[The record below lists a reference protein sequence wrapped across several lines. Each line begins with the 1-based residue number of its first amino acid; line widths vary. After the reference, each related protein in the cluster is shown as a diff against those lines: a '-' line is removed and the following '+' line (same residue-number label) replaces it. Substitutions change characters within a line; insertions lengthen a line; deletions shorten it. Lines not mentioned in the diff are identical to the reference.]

1 MEDRANQ
8 LGEERIWKLLLKFS
22 IPAIVGML
30 VNALYNIVDRIFI
43 GRGVGTLAIA
53 GITIGFP
60 VMTILM
66 ALGMLIGLGATSLVS
81 IRLGENKRDEAELI
95 MTNALVLLVSVLLG
109 ASVLGLIFLNPML
122 RLFGASGEVLPYAKA
137 YLRIILIG
145 AVFQGVGFGMNNMIR
160 AQGNPHVAMM
170 TMLIGAILNT
180 LLDPLFI
187 FVFGW
192 GIEGA
197 ALATI
202 LSQAVSAAWVLRYLF
217 SDQSSLKM
225 HMKNAKLQREIVI
238 KIIAIGS
245 APFMMQVAAS
255 AVMALLNHQLR
266 IFGGD
271 VSISAMGVIYSIAMM
286 IMMPIFGINQGSQPI
301 IGFNYGAKKF
311 DRVKKAL
318 TLAIGAATAIVLLGF
333 IIVQL
338 FPENLFRLFNNKDME
353 LVAFGTQGIRIYLM
367 MLPII
372 GFQIVSANYFQ
383 AVGKPKQAMIL
394 SLSRQVLVFIP
405 ALLILPRFYALKGV
419 WAAAPT
425 ADLVSS
431 IITGIWLA
439 FEMKHLNDSHADLQ
453 INRGTIQPEQ

>member
-1 MEDRANQ
+1 MEERAKQ

-22 IPAIVGML
+22 VPAIVGML

-66 ALGMLIGLGATSLVS
+66 ALGMLVGLGATSLVS
-81 IRLGENKRDEAELI
+81 IRLGENKKEEAELI
-95 MTNALVLLVSVLLG
+95 MTNALILLILILLG
-109 ASVLGLIFLNPML
+109 ATVLGLIFLNPML
-122 RLFGASGEVLPYAKA
+122 RVFGASAEVLPYAKT

-145 AVFQGVGFGMNNMIR
+145 AVFQGVGFGMNNIIR
-160 AQGNPHVAMM
+160 AQGSPHIAMM

-187 FVFGW
+187 FVFNW

-202 LSQAVSAAWVLRYLF
+202 LSQAVSALWVLRYLF

-225 HMKNAKLQREIVI
+225 RMKNAKLQSAIVM

-245 APFMMQVAAS
+245 APFAMQVAAS

-271 VSISAMGVIYSIAMM
+271 VSISAMGIIQSISMM
-286 IMMPIFGINQGSQPI
+286 ILMPIFGINQGSQPI
-301 IGFNYGAKKF
+301 IGFNYGAKKY
-311 DRVKKAL
+311 DRVKSAL
-318 TLAIGAATAIVLLGF
+318 TLAIAAASAIVLMGF
-333 IIVQL
+333 VVIQV
-338 FPENLFRLFNNKDME
+338 FPENLFRLFNNRDQE
-353 LVAFGTQGIRIYLM
+353 LIAFGTQGIRIFLI

-405 ALLILPRFYALKGV
+405 ALLILPNFYGLAGV
-419 WAAAPT
+419 WAAAPA

-431 IITGIWLA
+431 VITGIWLA
-439 FEMKHLNDSHADLQ
+439 FEIKHLSDSHADAQ
-453 INRGTIQPEQ
+453 IKRKHIQPEQ